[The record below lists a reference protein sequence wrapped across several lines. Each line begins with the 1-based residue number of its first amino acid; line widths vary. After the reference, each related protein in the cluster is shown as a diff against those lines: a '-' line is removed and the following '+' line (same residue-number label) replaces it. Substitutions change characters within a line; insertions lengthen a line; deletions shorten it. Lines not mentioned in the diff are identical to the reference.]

1 MFYWLQIK
9 KGNNDNIERYHK
21 VADKDITVYKIGNKL
36 TKLIDFFK
44 ENDFLRQN
52 IFIPKVLNKEQNI
65 KYIETDEVDGGTD
78 SFVISDGYFSFSEE
92 CGIEVKPFMKD
103 DFLISV
109 RNDNDKEAYYA
120 TFGNN
125 IIGKFII
132 PQGSNYYKNE
142 DGGIVSSNIIWTGEY
157 HLIDKIEK
165 EKIIQLKGI

>member
-78 SFVISDGYFSFSEE
+78 SFVIS
-92 CGIEVKPFMKD
+92 
-103 DFLISV
+103 
-109 RNDNDKEAYYA
+109 
-120 TFGNN
+120 
-125 IIGKFII
+125 
-132 PQGSNYYKNE
+132 
-142 DGGIVSSNIIWTGEY
+142 GG
-157 HLIDKIEK
+157 
-165 EKIIQLKGI
+165 

>member
-65 KYIETDEVDGGTD
+65 KYIET
-78 SFVISDGYFSFSEE
+78 
-92 CGIEVKPFMKD
+92 
-103 DFLISV
+103 
-109 RNDNDKEAYYA
+109 
-120 TFGNN
+120 
-125 IIGKFII
+125 
-132 PQGSNYYKNE
+132 
-142 DGGIVSSNIIWTGEY
+142 VS
-157 HLIDKIEK
+157 
-165 EKIIQLKGI
+165 